1 MKPVP
6 SKPVLR
12 LVDSSVEPT
21 PRAQPERVA
30 QAYGQSL
37 RQPAGRLATPVTPV
51 ASQAQNVARPTSSH
65 SSSIAQPF
73 ARGSSAVVRAPW
85 NDVTAENLSAHSFA
99 TGVGNTDPRWL
110 LAIKAS
116 TLLEGGKAAM
126 LRPHNRRELMTLAK
140 FMGLRA
146 FDAGLVIA
154 VVQDGA
160 RSGEGAL
167 SSGVRT
173 RLTLVGSPQIT
184 GASRDTLASRIPGA
198 LIAAVILGSM
208 LAYGLISWVTK

>member
-1 MKPVP
+1 MKSVP

-12 LVDSSVEPT
+12 LVDSPVEPT

-30 QAYGQSL
+30 QAYGQPL
-37 RQPAGRLATPVTPV
+37 RPAASRLATPVPQSSARSTEASTPTV
-51 ASQAQNVARPTSSH
+51 S
-65 SSSIAQPF
+65 QPF

-85 NDVTAENLSAHSFA
+85 NDVAAENLSAHSFA

-167 SSGVRT
+167 SAGVRT
-173 RLTLVGSPQIT
+173 RLTLVGAPQIT

-208 LAYGLISWVTK
+208 LAWGLISWVTN